1 MNKTEE
7 KRSNWYVFLIVGIL
21 IGAVLGYYVAT
32 KGWLGENT
40 VGRAARPGCVGA
52 CGLLNPMEKTYNGVD
67 CNRGCDCIG
76 GGGTYNA
83 CWGFD

>member
-7 KRSNWYVFLIVGIL
+7 KRSNWYVFLIIGIL
-21 IGAVLGYYVAT
+21 IGAVLGYYAAT

-40 VGRAARPGCVGA
+40 VGRAPNYFRCVQDCKIYGSPGDVG
-52 CGLLNPMEKTYNGVD
+52 CGS
-67 CNRGCDCIG
+67 GCGCIAN
-76 GGGTYNA
+76 GGTYNG